1 MQNDLSGK
9 LRTSRWEDN
18 IKVDIKRVGRAWAG
32 LM

>member
-9 LRTSRWEDN
+9 LRTNEWEDN
-18 IKVDIKRVGRAWAG
+18 ITIDMKEVGRAWAG